1 MTLAAE
7 MAADIGDTVSIC
19 SLRVGTGL
27 YGIATSQIREVLGTI
42 VPQSVPL
49 APEYIAGVVPY
60 RGKVL
65 TAVSL
70 RALLRLERKSGSNCI
85 LVFDGEL
92 IDEHFGLIVDGVNGV
107 IALHK
112 DTLRANPS
120 GLDARSMEMF
130 DGAYQLPSGLMVQLD
145 PRKLRP
151 SRLAESGLFAR
162 LKQERQGEAR

>member
-60 RGKVL
+60 RGKDSR
-65 TAVSL
+65 TN
-70 RALLRLERKSGSNCI
+70 R
-85 LVFDGEL
+85 D
-92 IDEHFGLIVDGVNGV
+92 NGV
-107 IALHK
+107 VPASRGSSAFGVAGPLAGAGGERRP
-112 DTLRANPS
+112 RAC
-120 GLDARSMEMF
+120 
-130 DGAYQLPSGLMVQLD
+130 
-145 PRKLRP
+145 
-151 SRLAESGLFAR
+151 
-162 LKQERQGEAR
+162 